1 MNVEPVN
8 CEQFHSTND
17 RRDLIIHPGSIKG
30 GGIKSAGGFPRQ
42 SFVFLMGF
50 CKMDWSLA
58 ESCGFSRNLNGF
70 NARTKSIFVCLSFT
84 FSTIWFCLT
93 KKL

>member
-1 MNVEPVN
+1 MNVELVN

-58 ESCGFSRNLNGF
+58 ESWGFSRNLNGF
-70 NARTKSIFVCLSFT
+70 NARTKSIFACLFFS
-84 FSTIWFCLT
+84 FSTVWFCLT